1 MIVQKLRAF
10 VEFWYDFV
18 VGDDW
23 RVASTVVV
31 ALCATVAVDRIT
43 GSAPWWILV
52 GAVVVALPAS
62 IYRVMRSRRST
73 RPPSS

>member
-1 MIVQKLRAF
+1 MEKLRAF
-10 VEFWYDFV
+10 FEFWYDFV

-31 ALCATVAVDRIT
+31 ALCATVVVDRIT
-43 GSAPWWILV
+43 GSAPWWIPV
-52 GAVVVALPAS
+52 GAVLVALPAS
-62 IYRVMRSRRST
+62 IYRVMRSQRAT

>member
-1 MIVQKLRAF
+1 MQKLRAF

-31 ALCATVAVDRIT
+31 ALGATVAVDRIT

-52 GAVVVALPAS
+52 GTVVFALPAS
-62 IYRVMRSRRST
+62 IYRLMRSQRSP